1 MAEIAILLFFLL
13 VSVGG
18 GLLLW
23 KAVDAEKHQR
33 RTMDRE
39 SAERAARRDTDERA
53 TAREKRAT
61 AREKRATARES
72 AERAAGRNTD
82 ERTTWRDT
90 AESRAGRDEDDE
102 RRGF

>member
-23 KAVDAEKHQR
+23 KAVDSEKHQR
-33 RTMDRE
+33 RTMNRE
-39 SAERAARRDTDERA
+39 EAERAARRDTAER
-53 TAREKRAT
+53 TAR
-61 AREKRATARES
+61 
-72 AERAAGRNTD
+72 
-82 ERTTWRDT
+82 RDT
-90 AESRAGRDEDDE
+90 DEDDE

>member
-13 VSVGG
+13 LSVGG

-33 RTMDRE
+33 QAMDRE
-39 SAERAARRDTDERA
+39 AAERAARRDRDTDE
-53 TAREKRAT
+53 
-61 AREKRATARES
+61 
-72 AERAAGRNTD
+72 
-82 ERTTWRDT
+82 
-90 AESRAGRDEDDE
+90 DE

>member
-1 MAEIAILLFFLL
+1 MTEIAILLFFLL

-39 SAERAARRDTDERA
+39 SAERAARRDTE
-53 TAREKRAT
+53 E
-61 AREKRATARES
+61 RATARES
-72 AERAAGRNTD
+72 AERAAERDTD

-90 AESRAGRDEDDE
+90 AEGRAGRDEDDDE

>member
-23 KAVDAEKHQR
+23 KLVDAEKHQR

-39 SAERAARRDTDERA
+39 SAERAARRDTDERG
-53 TAREKRAT
+53 THRDT
-61 AREKRATARES
+61 T
-72 AERAAGRNTD
+72 ERTAGRDTD
-82 ERTTWRDT
+82 ERPTWRDT
-90 AESRAGRDEDDE
+90 AEGRTGRDSDEE